1 MKKILVLIAVS
12 ILFHGCTKTKEAKP
26 IVQNDNAA
34 EELHEENMA
43 VPEIVSKY
51 DDAFYESSDLIH
63 CTYSW
68 DKYKTRV
75 IVLGNENF
83 NPDLDT
89 VNQDGEN
96 IKCIYF
102 PLYDKEFKP
111 AVYNSPYE
119 IYDDL
124 LEGHLIYNGIDDTL
138 AIKQIYLKINPDD
151 TIEVVAVARQFDGG
165 SVVKIKNQDYQFCY
179 KGKIYEASYTDL
191 WK

>member
-43 VPEIVSKY
+43 VPEIESKY
-51 DDAFYESSDLIH
+51 DDAFYESSDLTH
-63 CTYSW
+63 CTYAW
-68 DKYKTRV
+68 GVNNHRV

-83 NPDLDT
+83 NPDLDR

-102 PLYDKEFKP
+102 SLYDKDVKP
-111 AVYNSPYE
+111 AVYTSPDE
-119 IYDDL
+119 IRDDL
-124 LEGHLIYNGIDDTL
+124 LEGTLVYEGSKDDL
-138 AIKQIYLKINPDD
+138 YIKEIYLRINPDD
-151 TIEVVAVARQFDGG
+151 TIELIAVGKRYYGG
-165 SVVKIKNQDYQFCY
+165 GTKIKDPNYQFCY

>member
-26 IVQNDNAA
+26 TVQNDNAA

-43 VPEIVSKY
+43 VPEIESKY
-51 DDAFYESSDLIH
+51 DDAFYESSDLTH
-63 CTYSW
+63 CTYAW
-68 DKYKTRV
+68 GVNNHRV

-102 PLYDKEFKP
+102 SLYDKEFKP

-124 LEGHLIYNGIDDTL
+124 LEGHLIYNGMDDTV
-138 AIKQIYLKINPDD
+138 
-151 TIEVVAVARQFDGG
+151 EVVAVARQFDGG

-179 KGKIYEASYTDL
+179 SGNS
-191 WK
+191 

>member
-43 VPEIVSKY
+43 VPEIGSKY
-51 DDAFYESSDLIH
+51 DDVFYESSDLTH
-63 CTYSW
+63 CTYAW
-68 DKYKTRV
+68 GVNNHRV

-83 NPDLDT
+83 NPDLDR

-102 PLYDKEFKP
+102 SLYDKDIKP

-119 IYDDL
+119 IRDDL
-124 LEGHLIYNGIDDTL
+124 LEGTL
-138 AIKQIYLKINPDD
+138 VYEGSILKSIRTTQLSWLLLEKD
-151 TIEVVAVARQFDGG
+151 IMEDGQ
-165 SVVKIKNQDYQFCY
+165 K
-179 KGKIYEASYTDL
+179 
-191 WK
+191 

>member
-43 VPEIVSKY
+43 VPETESKY
-51 DDAFYESSDLIH
+51 DDAFYESSDLTH
-63 CTYSW
+63 CTYAW
-68 DKYKTRV
+68 GVNNHRV

-83 NPDLDT
+83 NPDLDR

-102 PLYDKEFKP
+102 SLYDKDVKP
-111 AVYNSPYE
+111 AVYTSPDE
-119 IYDDL
+119 IRDDL
-124 LEGHLIYNGIDDTL
+124 LEGTLFYEGSKDDL
-138 AIKQIYLKINPDD
+138 YIKEIYLKINPDD
-151 TIEVVAVARQFDGG
+151 TIELVAVGKRYYGG
-165 SVVKIKNQDYQFCY
+165 RTKIKDPNYQFCY

>member
-12 ILFHGCTKTKEAKP
+12 ILFHGCTKTKESKP

-43 VPEIVSKY
+43 VPEIESKY
-51 DDAFYESSDLIH
+51 DDAFYESSDLTH
-63 CTYSW
+63 CTYAW
-68 DKYKTRV
+68 GVNNHRV

-83 NPDLDT
+83 NPDLDR

-102 PLYDKEFKP
+102 SLYDKDVKP
-111 AVYNSPYE
+111 AVYTSPDE
-119 IYDDL
+119 IRDDL
-124 LEGHLIYNGIDDTL
+124 LEGTLVYEGSKDDL
-138 AIKQIYLKINPDD
+138 YIKEIYLKINPDD
-151 TIEVVAVARQFDGG
+151 TVEVVAVARQFDGG

>member
-43 VPEIVSKY
+43 VPEIESKY

-83 NPDLDT
+83 NPDLDR
-89 VNQDGEN
+89 VNQDG
-96 IKCIYF
+96 
-102 PLYDKEFKP
+102 
-111 AVYNSPYE
+111 
-119 IYDDL
+119 
-124 LEGHLIYNGIDDTL
+124 
-138 AIKQIYLKINPDD
+138 
-151 TIEVVAVARQFDGG
+151 
-165 SVVKIKNQDYQFCY
+165 
-179 KGKIYEASYTDL
+179 
-191 WK
+191 